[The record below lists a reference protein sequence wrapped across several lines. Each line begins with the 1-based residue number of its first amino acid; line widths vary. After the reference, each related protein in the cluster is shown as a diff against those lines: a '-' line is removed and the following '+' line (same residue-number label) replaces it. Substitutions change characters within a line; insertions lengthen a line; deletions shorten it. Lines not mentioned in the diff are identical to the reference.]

1 MPQPDYAL
9 VRRRLSQTRKREDM
23 SLRAVAEATDISAAT
38 LSRFEAQK
46 GNPDLA
52 TLDKLI
58 DWLELNRAD
67 VYGAPADEPV
77 DTMHAVAVHLRA
89 DPKLDPRTADALV
102 EGFRTMY
109 DRFTQ
114 DDSHPP
120 VSRGPKRR

>member
-1 MPQPDYAL
+1 VPQPDYAL
-9 VRRRLSQTRKREDM
+9 VRSRLSQTRKREGM
-23 SLRAVAEATDISAAT
+23 ALRAVADATDISAAT

-58 DWLELNRAD
+58 DWLGLSRAD
-67 VYGAPADEPV
+67 VYGAATDEPV

-89 DPKLDPRTADALV
+89 DPKLDPRTAEALV

-109 DRFTQ
+109 DRFTE
-114 DDSHPP
+114 DDSHGP
-120 VSRGPKRR
+120 VSRGPTRR

>member
-9 VRRRLSQTRKREDM
+9 VRSRLAQIRKREGM
-23 SLRAVAEATDISAAT
+23 GLRSIADATGISAAT
-38 LSRFEAQK
+38 LSRFLAKK

-58 DWLELNRAD
+58 DWLGLSRAD
-67 VYGAPADEPV
+67 VYAVSADEPI

-89 DPKLDPRTADALV
+89 DPKLDPRTAEALV

-109 DRFTQ
+109 ERFTQ
-114 DDSHPP
+114 DELHRP
-120 VSRGPKRR
+120 VSRGASRR